1 MIATLLNFSGE
12 EAIKDFNTLQFVRG
26 HEKKLDKVLEE
37 FEWYSSQRNNVVF
50 ERQFWQ
56 ITRKDSDQLSHN

>member
-26 HEKKLDKVLEE
+26 HEKKLDKVLGTAA
-37 FEWYSSQRNNVVF
+37 RG
-50 ERQFWQ
+50 
-56 ITRKDSDQLSHN
+56 TM